1 MLDICLLGTG
11 GMMPLPYRFLTSLMV
26 RYNGHTF
33 MIDCGEATQISAR
46 LQGWSFKDIDVIMIT
61 HFHADHISGLPGL
74 LLAMGN
80 SDRSDPVTII
90 GPKNIKKVV
99 DSLRIIAPELPFR
112 VNCVEIEGSEQNFNM
127 FGLRLKAFKVNHN
140 ILCYGYSMELDR
152 KGRFNAD
159 AAKELNIP
167 LQYWKVLQSGEDV
180 TVDGKVFTSN
190 MVMGEDR
197 KGLKVTYC
205 TDTRP
210 TEMIAEVAKGS
221 DLFICEGMYG
231 EQDEESMEKA
241 RSKKHMTM
249 YEAAELAKQAGV
261 AELWLTHF
269 SPSITKP
276 KMYLDAVREIFPN
289 AVIGKDRITKELN
302 FED

>member
-26 RYNGHTF
+26 RYNGHTV

-46 LQGWSFKDIDVIMIT
+46 LQGWSFKDIDVLMIT

-80 SDRSDPVTII
+80 ADRSEPLTII
-90 GPKNIKKVV
+90 GPKYIEKVV
-99 DSLRIIAPELPFR
+99 NSLRVIAPELPFSIKFI
-112 VNCVEIEGSEQNFNM
+112 EISGTEQTFNL

-140 ILCYGYSMELDR
+140 ILCYGYSIELDR
-152 KGRFNAD
+152 KGRFNAE
-159 AAKELNIP
+159 AAKALEIP
-167 LQYWKVLQSGEDV
+167 LPYWKVLQNGESV
-180 TVDGKVFTSN
+180 TVDGKTFTSD

-205 TDTRP
+205 TDSRP
-210 TEMIAEVAKGS
+210 TESIVNAAKGS

-231 EQDEESMEKA
+231 EDDEETLEKA
-241 RSKKHMTM
+241 KSKKHMTM
-249 YEAAELAKQAGV
+249 FEAANMAKEAEVG
-261 AELWLTHF
+261 ELWLTHF

-289 AVIGKDRITKELN
+289 TVIGKDRISKEMK
-302 FED
+302 FEE